1 MNNYFILYLL
11 MLFSEILGQ
20 EHIKSHL
27 TKSANEG
34 RIPHAQLFI
43 GPEGCGTLQMAIAYA
58 QFIVCNNSESEN
70 SGENEACNL
79 KFNHLSH
86 PDLHFV
92 YPTVTT
98 EDVKAKPKSFYE
110 KKLQDS
116 TIKYRDLFRKNKK

>member
-1 MNNYFILYLL
+1 

-27 TKSANEG
+27 TTSASKG

-43 GPEGCGTLQMAIAYA
+43 GPEGSGTLSMAIAYA
-58 QFIVCNNSESEN
+58 QFIICSNSGNEN
-70 SGENEACNL
+70 SGVNESCNL

-98 EDVKAKPKSFYE
+98 D
-110 KKLQDS
+110 
-116 TIKYRDLFRKNKK
+116 